1 MARRYKIKNFMIED
15 SEQVDEFFIRS
26 MKKRPKPKYNDE
38 DDYVPDD
45 KDVDYD
51 KLISFDKKRVTKISD
66 AISAYPHKYS
76 SNSKKKED
84 TIYLHFQPTI
94 NSSFEKVKKQLS
106 KLKSVLKIKS
116 IRVMNSLIMVTLRN
130 QHKYA

>member
-1 MARRYKIKNFMIED
+1 MARRYKIKNFMNED

-51 KLISFDKKRVTKISD
+51 KLISFDKNRVTKISD

-106 KLKSVLKIKS
+106 KLKNILKIKS

>member
-1 MARRYKIKNFMIED
+1 MARRYKIKNFMTED

-26 MKKRPKPKYNDE
+26 MKKRPKPKYDD

-45 KDVDYD
+45 KDIDYD

>member
-1 MARRYKIKNFMIED
+1 MARRYKIKNFMNED

-76 SNSKKKED
+76 SNSKTKED

>member
-1 MARRYKIKNFMIED
+1 MARRYKIKNFINEE

-26 MKKRPKPKYNDE
+26 MKKRPKPKYDDD

-66 AISAYPHKYS
+66 AISAYPHKYF
-76 SNSKKKED
+76 SNSKTKED

-106 KLKSVLKIKS
+106 KLKNILKIKS

>member
-1 MARRYKIKNFMIED
+1 MARRYKIKNFMTED

-26 MKKRPKPKYNDE
+26 MKKRPKPKYDD

-45 KDVDYD
+45 KDIDYD
-51 KLISFDKKRVTKISD
+51 KLISFDQKRVTKISD
-66 AISAYPHKYS
+66 AISAYPHRYS

-94 NSSFEKVKKQLS
+94 RSSFEKVKKQLS